1 VGRRGTTFAQNV
13 LKEMVKTALRFVMF
27 ARYGL
32 HSRIPSL
39 RFGRRRPFTFAM
51 EMPASALADDARLF
65 LTTFAGG
72 LLFMSVYLA

>member
-1 VGRRGTTFAQNV
+1 
-13 LKEMVKTALRFVMF
+13 MF